1 MLNDWTQRLATA
13 TAKAVREFA
22 PTLAGEPV
30 ILLALDCHPW
40 HGSIDL
46 AVLTHREVEASPFLH
61 NPTEMASWQHFYF
74 SSSLESWKT
83 VDELA
88 AEMKAAYYS
97 ASDMEQVAEA
107 FMIACAHVAFY
118 PEVVES
124 VELFV
129 RHANF
134 RISVTHPD
142 NGHEFVTGSSR

>member
-1 MLNDWTQRLATA
+1 MNDGYSVTRTCKSNFV
-13 TAKAVREFA
+13 TG
-22 PTLAGEPV
+22 P
-30 ILLALDCHPW
+30 
-40 HGSIDL
+40 
-46 AVLTHREVEASPFLH
+46 
-61 NPTEMASWQHFYF
+61 N
-74 SSSLESWKT
+74 LELWKT